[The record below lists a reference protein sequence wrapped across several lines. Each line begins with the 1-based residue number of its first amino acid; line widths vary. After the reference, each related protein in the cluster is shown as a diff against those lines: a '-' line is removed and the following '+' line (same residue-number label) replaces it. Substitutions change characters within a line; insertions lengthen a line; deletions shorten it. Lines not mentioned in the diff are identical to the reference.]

1 MDSLRARRFPLV
13 HDGDREV
20 EGAVADATSH
30 AVLEEALRSISDEHR
45 EVFLLVEVFGLS
57 YQEAADVLTVAP
69 GTVKSRMFRARQAL
83 CAAMAEDENAASA
96 EATTEWPARGRRR

>member
-20 EGAVADATSH
+20 EGSVSDATSH
-30 AVLEEALRSISDEHR
+30 AVLDEALRSISDEHR
-45 EVFLLVEVFGLS
+45 ETFLLVEVFGLS
-57 YQEAADVLTVAP
+57 YREAADVLEVAP

-83 CAAMAEDENAASA
+83 CAAIAEDEPGASREVAADGPG
-96 EATTEWPARGRRR
+96 EGWRR